1 MRRMDRWSRRLDR
14 NRSGG
19 IAASHLVVEWLR
31 ICRLPVHI
39 RASDEGAH
47 VWCSRRMGWWSR
59 RVDRNRSGGVAAL
72 DLLAKWL
79 QICQLPVQI
88 KAGDEG
94 ANIGGRGGGRSAL
107 AACASGLAVAPMVH
121 ILFIV
126 DGLAMMTLTPRHPPL
141 HD

>member
-1 MRRMDRWSRRLDR
+1 
-14 NRSGG
+14 
-19 IAASHLVVEWLR
+19 
-31 ICRLPVHI
+31 
-39 RASDEGAH
+39 
-47 VWCSRRMGWWSR
+47 MGWWSR

-72 DLLAKWL
+72 DLLAEWL